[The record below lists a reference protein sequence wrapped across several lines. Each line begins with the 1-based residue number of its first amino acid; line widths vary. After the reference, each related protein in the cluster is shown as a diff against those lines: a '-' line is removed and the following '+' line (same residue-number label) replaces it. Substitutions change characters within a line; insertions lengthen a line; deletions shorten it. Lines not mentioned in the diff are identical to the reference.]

1 MTPKDT
7 SRLCL
12 KGVQQRR
19 RVNVIVIRIP
29 MQIPLKYIIRS
40 STSRRLTTV
49 ITMLGVALVVFVFSA
64 VLMMANGVQK
74 TLRSTGSDD
83 NMIVVRKAAMSEIM
97 SIIDREAAGII
108 VNLPQ
113 VARFADGRPMSSKEV
128 VVIINLNKLG
138 AEGISNVTV
147 RGVEEPAFQL
157 RPQVRIV
164 RGRMFNWGAREVIAG
179 AGITNRFAGAQIG
192 EKVKFGGDVWTV
204 VGIFDSE
211 GSGFD
216 SELWGDLNQIADA
229 FKRTSLS
236 TVTVRLKDPNEFST
250 VVAAFEADNRLQY
263 FAPKREKQFFEEQ
276 SEMMATF
283 IRILGIFITVI
294 FSAGAMIGA
303 MITMYGAVANRTVE
317 IGTLRALGF
326 FRRSILLAFLVE
338 SLFLSLVGG
347 LVGLGIASLL
357 QFFTISTLNFGS
369 FSELAFS
376 FALSPSI
383 IATSL
388 GFSLLMGLIGGF
400 LPAVGAA
407 RLNIIQALRAV

>member
-1 MTPKDT
+1 M
-7 SRLCL
+7 
-12 KGVQQRR
+12 
-19 RVNVIVIRIP
+19 
-29 MQIPLKYIIRS
+29 MQIPLKYILRS
-40 STSRRLTTV
+40 SVSRRLTTV
-49 ITMLGVALVVFVFSA
+49 ITILGVALVVFVFSA

-83 NMIVVRKAAMSEIM
+83 NLIVVRKAALSEIM
-97 SIIDREAAGII
+97 SIIDREAAGIM

-113 VARFADGRPMSSKEV
+113 VMRFPDGTPMSSKEV

-138 AEGISNVTV
+138 SAGISNVTV
-147 RGVEEPAFQL
+147 RGVEEAAFQL

-164 RGRMFNWGAREVIAG
+164 EGRTFRWGSREVIAG
-179 AGITNRFAGAQIG
+179 AGITHRFAGAQIG
-192 EKVKFGGDVWTV
+192 EKVKFGGDFWTV

-216 SELWGDLNQIADA
+216 SELWGDLDQIADA
-229 FKRTSLS
+229 FKRSSLS
-236 TVTVRLKDPNEFST
+236 TVTLRLKNPDDFSE
-250 VVAAFEADNRLQY
+250 VVSAFESDNRLQY
-263 FAPKREKQFFEEQ
+263 FVPKREKRFFEEQ
-276 SEMMATF
+276 SEMMAKF

-294 FSAGAMIGA
+294 FSTGATIGA

-326 FRRSILLAFLVE
+326 FRRSILLAFLIE
-338 SLFLSLVGG
+338 SLALSLGGG
-347 LVGLGIASLL
+347 LLGLGIASLL

-376 FALSPSI
+376 FAISPGI
-383 IATSL
+383 VAISL

-400 LPAVGAA
+400 LPAIGAA
-407 RLNIIQALRAV
+407 RLNIVQALRAV

>member
-1 MTPKDT
+1 
-7 SRLCL
+7 
-12 KGVQQRR
+12 
-19 RVNVIVIRIP
+19 
-29 MQIPLKYIIRS
+29 MQIPLKYVVRS
-40 STSRRLTTV
+40 SVARRLTTA
-49 ITMLGVALVVFVFSA
+49 ITMMGIALVVFVFSA

-83 NMIVVRKAAMSEIM
+83 NLIVVRKAALSEIM
-97 SIIDREAAGII
+97 SIIDREAAGIM
-108 VNLPQ
+108 VNLPE
-113 VARFADGRPMSSKEV
+113 VARYPDGRPMSSKEV

-138 AEGISNVTV
+138 ADGISNVTV
-147 RGVEEPAFQL
+147 RGVEEAAFEL
-157 RPQVRIV
+157 RPQVRMV
-164 RGRMFNWGAREVIAG
+164 EGRMFRWGAREVIAG
-179 AGITNRFAGAQIG
+179 AGITTRFRGAQIG
-192 EKVKFGGDVWTV
+192 EQVKFGGDVWTV
-204 VGIFDSE
+204 VGIFDSD

-229 FKRTSLS
+229 FKRSSLS
-236 TVTVRLKDPNEFST
+236 TVTMRLKDPEDLPAVLS
-250 VVAAFEADNRLQY
+250 AFEADNRLQY
-263 FAPKREKQFFEEQ
+263 FAPKRERKFFEEQ

-283 IRILGIFITVI
+283 IRILGLFVTVI

-326 FRRSILLAFLVE
+326 FRRSILLAFLLE
-338 SLFLSLVGG
+338 SLFLSLGGG
-347 LVGLGIASLL
+347 LIGLGFASLL

-376 FALSPSI
+376 FALDPSI

-388 GFSLLMGLIGGF
+388 GFSLLMGIVGGF
-400 LPAVGAA
+400 LPAVRAA

>member
-1 MTPKDT
+1 
-7 SRLCL
+7 
-12 KGVQQRR
+12 
-19 RVNVIVIRIP
+19 
-29 MQIPLKYIIRS
+29 MQLPLKYIVRS
-40 STSRRLTTV
+40 SASRRLTTA

-83 NMIVVRKAAMSEIM
+83 NVIVVRKAAMSEIM
-97 SIIDREAAGII
+97 SIIDREAAGIA

-113 VARFADGRPMSSKEV
+113 VARFTDGRPMSSREV
-128 VVIINLNKLG
+128 VVIINLDKLG
-138 AEGISNVTV
+138 SGGISNVTV
-147 RGVEEPAFQL
+147 RGVEEAAFQL
-157 RPQVRIV
+157 RPQVRVI
-164 RGRMFNWGAREVIAG
+164 RGRMFRWGAREVIAG
-179 AGITNRFAGAQIG
+179 AGITDRFAGAQIG
-192 EKVKFGGDVWTV
+192 EKVKFGGDLWTV
-204 VGIFDSE
+204 VGIFDAD

-229 FKRTSLS
+229 FKRNSLS
-236 TVTVRLKDPNEFST
+236 TVTLRLKDRDDFSAMT
-250 VVAAFEADNRLQY
+250 AAFEADNRLQY
-263 FAPKREKQFFEEQ
+263 FAPKREKKFFEEQ

-303 MITMYGAVANRTVE
+303 MITLYGSVANRTVE

-326 FRRSILLAFLVE
+326 YRRSILLAFLLE
-338 SLFLSLVGG
+338 ALFLSLGGG
-347 LVGLGIASLL
+347 LLGLGIASLL

-376 FALSPSI
+376 FALSPQI
-383 IATSL
+383 VAISL

-400 LPAVGAA
+400 LPAVRAA

>member
-1 MTPKDT
+1 
-7 SRLCL
+7 
-12 KGVQQRR
+12 
-19 RVNVIVIRIP
+19 

-40 STSRRLTTV
+40 SISRRLTTV
-49 ITMLGVALVVFVFSA
+49 ITMLGIALVVFVFSA

-97 SIIDREAAGII
+97 SILDREAAAIM
-108 VNLPQ
+108 VNLPH

-147 RGVEEPAFQL
+147 RGVEEAAFQL

-164 RGRMFNWGAREVIAG
+164 QGRMFNWGAREVVAG

-229 FKRTSLS
+229 FKRNSLS
-236 TVTVRLKDPNEFST
+236 TVTMRLKDPNEFST

-263 FAPKREKQFFEEQ
+263 FAPKLEKKFFEEQ

-326 FRRSILLAFLVE
+326 FRRSILLAFLIE
-338 SLFLSLVGG
+338 SLFLSFVGG

>member
-1 MTPKDT
+1 M
-7 SRLCL
+7 
-12 KGVQQRR
+12 
-19 RVNVIVIRIP
+19 
-29 MQIPLKYIIRS
+29 MQIPLKYILRS
-40 STSRRLTTV
+40 SVSRRLTTV
-49 ITMLGVALVVFVFSA
+49 ITILGVALVVFVFSA

-83 NMIVVRKAAMSEIM
+83 NLIVVRKAALSEIM
-97 SIIDREAAGII
+97 SIIDREAAGIM

-113 VARFADGRPMSSKEV
+113 VMRFPDGTPMSSKEV

-138 AEGISNVTV
+138 SAGISNVTV
-147 RGVEEPAFQL
+147 RGVEEAAFQL

-164 RGRMFNWGAREVIAG
+164 EGRTFRWGSREVIAG
-179 AGITNRFAGAQIG
+179 AGITHRFAGAQIG
-192 EKVKFGGDVWTV
+192 EKVKFGGDFWTV

-216 SELWGDLNQIADA
+216 SELWGDLDQIADA
-229 FKRTSLS
+229 FKRSSLS
-236 TVTVRLKDPNEFST
+236 TVTLRLKNPDDFSE
-250 VVAAFEADNRLQY
+250 VASAFESDNRLQY
-263 FAPKREKQFFEEQ
+263 FVPKREKRFFEEQ
-276 SEMMATF
+276 SEMMAKF

-294 FSAGAMIGA
+294 FSTGATIGA

-326 FRRSILLAFLVE
+326 FRRSILLAFLIE
-338 SLFLSLVGG
+338 SLALSLGGG
-347 LVGLGIASLL
+347 LLGLGIASLL

-376 FALSPSI
+376 FAISPGI
-383 IATSL
+383 VAISL

-400 LPAVGAA
+400 LPAIGAA
-407 RLNIIQALRAV
+407 RLNIVQALRAV